1 MVIPLNELTI
11 DATLPS
17 NLQTKPRRNLQKI
30 FVIPLREKSDLFE
43 ELPHLWYDAYLKMT
57 PRPTNVCR
65 FTHGTFEYIFD
76 DYGSLEAA
84 GKAAYDRASES
95 RLVAVLG
102 RSNPIKRSRDDYRLR
117 GWVGRTEESF
127 GKEWDKGHF
136 IAHSLGG
143 AVDGIEANVFVQRRD
158 LNRGWSARGKLFRE
172 MEKYCAQHP
181 GTFCFNHPLY
191 RDHSAR
197 PAFLE
202 FGLLKNTK
210 ELWVER
216 FDNR

>member
-1 MVIPLNELTI
+1 MKTSFEENYPDSDGIDYTAILSQIGDQPLEAIISSL
-11 DATLPS
+11 L
-17 NLQTKPRRNLQKI
+17 
-30 FVIPLREKSDLFE
+30 E
-43 ELPHLWYDAYLKMT
+43 ELPHLWYDAYLQMT
-57 PRPTNVCR
+57 QRPTNVCR

-172 MEKYCAQHP
+172 MGKYCAQHP
-181 GTFCFNHPLY
+181 GTFCFNRPLY
-191 RDHSAR
+191 CDNSAR
-197 PAFLE
+197 PSCLE
-202 FGLLKNTK
+202 FGVLKSNK
-210 ELWVER
+210 QLWVER